1 MKITVFYMSHVNY
14 VSFFN
19 VYPELE
25 SFIYSPQL
33 FHILYSIQSLS
44 SLKDH

>member
-1 MKITVFYMSHVNY
+1 MKITVFYMSRVNY
-14 VSFFN
+14 VSLFN
-19 VYPELE
+19 VYPE

-33 FHILYSIQSLS
+33 FHILSLS